1 MYKFNSFW
9 TELSP
14 SLTTIERQTY
24 SMLEWLGDVGGLF
37 EGLNGIGFFL
47 VAPIASYAMR
57 MEILTKTFSFAKSK
71 NDTLRP
77 PTTIP
82 D

>member
-57 MEILTKTFSFAKSK
+57 MEILTTTFSFAKSK

>member
-9 TELSP
+9 LELSF
-14 SLTTIERQTY
+14 SLTTVERQTY
-24 SMLEWLGDVGGLF
+24 SILEWLGDVGGLF

-47 VAPIASYAMR
+47 VAPIATYAMR
-57 MEILTKTFSFAKSK
+57 MEILTTTFSFAKSK
-71 NDTLRP
+71 NETLRP